1 MESESES
8 GTDHGV
14 QTLKTALGFIGIGAM
29 GEPMALNLLKAGHA
43 MTVYARR
50 AEAAATLV
58 AAGARLAK
66 SPAEVACAAGVVVTM
81 VTTAADCEE
90 VTLGKQG
97 IIEGAA
103 RGSVVV
109 DMATISPLA
118 ARRIAESLA
127 VRGIEH
133 VDAPVSGGPMG
144 ARDGTLSIMA
154 GGKPQVFE
162 RIKPLFE
169 CMGKTILHMGDHG
182 AGQVTKACNQ
192 LSLTVTLQGVAEAMN
207 LAAHCGVDPAK
218 VREAMLGGFA
228 ASRVLELFGKRMV
241 ERNFENG
248 VDARFYH
255 KDLNIVLGLMH
266 ELGLPAPA
274 AAVTLQQI
282 NALVGSGGARSDF
295 SRMIEVLE
303 RASASQ

>member
-1 MESESES
+1 MS
-8 GTDHGV
+8 G
-14 QTLKTALGFIGIGAM
+14 LPALGFIGIGAM
-29 GEPMALNLLKAGHA
+29 GRPMALNLLKAGYA
-43 MTVYARR
+43 LTVYARR
-50 AEAAATLV
+50 AQAAANLV
-58 AAGARLAK
+58 KAGAQLAA
-66 SPAEVACAAGVVVTM
+66 SPAEVARASAVIITM

-90 VTLGKQG
+90 VTLGAQG

-103 RGSVVV
+103 AGAVVI

-118 ARRIAESLA
+118 ARRIAAALEA
-127 VRGIEH
+127 RGIEH
-133 VDAPVSGGPMG
+133 IDAPVSGGPMG

-154 GGKPQVFE
+154 GGKPEVFE
-162 RIKPLFE
+162 RVKPLFA
-169 CMGKTILHMGDHG
+169 CMGKTILHMGEHG

-207 LAAHCGVDPAK
+207 LAARCGVEPAR

-228 ASRVLELFGKRMV
+228 ASRVLELFGLRMV
-241 ERNFENG
+241 ERNFDNG

-255 KDLNIVLGLMH
+255 KDLNIVLGLTH
-266 ELGLPAPA
+266 ELGLPSPA

-282 NALVGSGGARSDF
+282 NALVGSGGAYSDF

-303 RASASQ
+303 RAGGK

>member
-1 MESESES
+1 MSA
-8 GTDHGV
+8 
-14 QTLKTALGFIGIGAM
+14 KPALGFVGIGAM
-29 GEPMALNLLKAGHA
+29 GGPMALNLLKAGYA
-43 MTVYARR
+43 VSVYARR
-50 AEAAATLV
+50 ADAAADLLK
-58 AAGARLAK
+58 AGARLAA
-66 SPAEVACAAGVVVTM
+66 SPAAVARASEIVITM

-90 VTLGKQG
+90 VTLGAQG
-97 IIEGAA
+97 VVEGAA
-103 RGSVVV
+103 AGSVVV

-118 ARRIAESLA
+118 ARRIAALLEA
-127 VRGIEH
+127 RGIEH
-133 VDAPVSGGPMG
+133 IDAPVSGGPMG
-144 ARDGTLSIMA
+144 ARDGALAIMA
-154 GGKPQVFE
+154 GGKAQVFE
-162 RIKPLFE
+162 RVKPLFA
-169 CMGKTILHMGDHG
+169 CMGRTILHMGDHG

-192 LSLTVTLQGVAEAMN
+192 LSLAVTLEGVAEAML
-207 LAAHCGVDPAK
+207 LAARCGVDQAK

-241 ERNFENG
+241 ERDFENG

-303 RASASQ
+303 RAAGAA

>member
-1 MESESES
+1 MSA
-8 GTDHGV
+8 
-14 QTLKTALGFIGIGAM
+14 QAALGFIGIGAM
-29 GEPMALNLLKAGHA
+29 GGPMVLNLLKAGHA
-43 MTVYARR
+43 VTVYARR
-50 AEAAATLV
+50 ADAAAHLI
-58 AAGARLAK
+58 AAGARLAG
-66 SPAEVACAAGVVVTM
+66 SPAAVARAAGVIFTM

-90 VTLGKQG
+90 ITLGSDG

-103 RGSVVV
+103 AGSVVI

-118 ARRIAESLA
+118 ARRIAATLEA
-127 VRGIEH
+127 RGIEH

-144 ARDGTLSIMA
+144 ARDATLSIMA
-154 GGKPQVFE
+154 GGKAPVFE
-162 RIKPLFE
+162 RIKPLLD
-169 CMGKTILHMGDHG
+169 CLGKTILHMGDSG

-192 LSLTVTLQGVAEAMN
+192 LSLTVTLQGVAEALN

-228 ASRVLELFGKRMV
+228 ASRVLELFGLRMV
-241 ERNFENG
+241 ERNFEHG

-303 RASASQ
+303 RASHGG

>member
-1 MESESES
+1 MS
-8 GTDHGV
+8 V
-14 QTLKTALGFIGIGAM
+14 KPAVGFIGIGAM
-29 GEPMALNLLKAGHA
+29 GEPMALNLIKAGYA
-43 MTVYARR
+43 LTVYARR
-50 AEAAATLV
+50 AEAAAALLK
-58 AAGARLAK
+58 AGAALAAT
-66 SPAEVACAAGVVVTM
+66 PAEVARASAIVVTM
-81 VTTAADCEE
+81 VTTAADCEQ
-90 VTLGKQG
+90 VTLGAQG

-103 RGSVVV
+103 AGAVVI

-118 ARRIAESLA
+118 ARRIAGALA
-127 VRGIEH
+127 ARGIEH
-133 VDAPVSGGPMG
+133 IDAPVSGGPMG

-154 GGKPQVFE
+154 GGADAVFA
-162 RIKPLFE
+162 RVKPLFE
-169 CMGKTILHMGDHG
+169 AMGKTILHMGDHG

-207 LAAHCGVDPAK
+207 LAARCGVDPAK

-241 ERNFENG
+241 ERDFEHG

-255 KDLNIVLGLMH
+255 KDLNIVLGLTH
-266 ELGLPAPA
+266 ELGLPSPA

-282 NALVGSGGARSDF
+282 NALVGRGGAYSDF

-303 RASASQ
+303 QAGGAK

>member
-1 MESESES
+1 MSA
-8 GTDHGV
+8 
-14 QTLKTALGFIGIGAM
+14 KPALGFIGIGAM
-29 GEPMALNLLKAGHA
+29 GEPMALNLLKAGYA
-43 MTVYARR
+43 VTVYARR
-50 AEAAATLV
+50 ATAAAALV
-58 AAGARLAK
+58 KAGAALAE
-66 SPAEVACAAGVVVTM
+66 SPAAVARASEIIVTM

-90 VTLGKQG
+90 VTLGKMG
-97 IIEGAA
+97 LIEGAK
-103 RGSVVV
+103 RGAVVV

-118 ARRIAESLA
+118 ARRIAAALA
-127 VRGIEH
+127 EHGIEH
-133 VDAPVSGGPMG
+133 LDAPVSGGPMG
-144 ARDGTLSIMA
+144 ARDATLSIMA
-154 GGKPQVFE
+154 GGPLPVFE
-162 RIKPLFE
+162 RVRPLFE
-169 CMGKTILHMGDHG
+169 AMGKTILHMGEHG

-192 LSLTVTLQGVAEAMN
+192 LVLTVTLEGVAEAMN
-207 LAAHCGVDPAK
+207 LASRCGVEPAK
-218 VREAMLGGFA
+218 VREAMMGGFA

-255 KDLNIVLGLMH
+255 KDLNIVLSLMH

-303 RASASQ
+303 RASGVKAPEHTGAAKPQL